1 MCNFAETISPSRG
14 ETNRKVMETST
25 IAERIKKLAVS
36 ATLAMSQ
43 KSSELKAAGV
53 DVVNLS
59 VGEPD
64 FDTPLHIKEA
74 AKKAIDDNYTH
85 YSPVPGYMTL
95 RKAIAAKLDKE
106 NHYTCE
112 AAQVVVS
119 TGAKQALSN
128 VIMATVNPGDE
139 VVIPV
144 PAWVS
149 YVEMVK
155 LAEGT
160 PVLVAAGMEQGFK
173 VTPAQLEAAITDKT
187 RMVMLCSPS
196 NPSGAVYDREE
207 IKGLVEVLKRHPRV
221 IVLSDEIYEHINYT
235 DHGHVSFGEFP
246 EIADRLVIVNG
257 VSKAYAM
264 TGWRI
269 GFMAGPVEIAKAVTK
284 LQGQTTSGTGSI
296 AQKAAEAAYLG
307 PQECVA
313 EMLAAFRRRRDL
325 IVSLAKE
332 IPGWKLDTPQ
342 GAFYIFPEVTACL
355 GKSYTATDADGN
367 ETLKTIATDADLAM
381 YLLEEAHV
389 ATVAGSAFC
398 TPGYLRLSY
407 AASDDQLREA
417 MARIKAA
424 IGKLV

>member
-1 MCNFAETISPSRG
+1 M
-14 ETNRKVMETST
+14 
-25 IAERIKKLAVS
+25 IAERIKQLAVS

-64 FDTPLHIKEA
+64 FDTPSHIKEA
-74 AKKAIDDNYTH
+74 AKKAIDENYSH
-85 YSPVPGYMTL
+85 YSPVPGYMSL
-95 RKAIAAKLDKE
+95 REAVAEKLSKE
-106 NHYTCE
+106 NKASYT

-128 VIMATVNPGDE
+128 VILATVNAGDE

-155 LAEGT
+155 LAEGK
-160 PVLVAAGMEQGFK
+160 PVLVPAGMEQGFK
-173 VTPAQLEAAITDKT
+173 VTPEQLEAAITEKT

-196 NPSGAVYDREE
+196 NPSGAVYDRAE
-207 IKGLVEVLKRHPRV
+207 IKGLVEVLKRHPQV
-221 IVLSDEIYEHINYT
+221 IILSDEIYEHINYT
-235 DHGHVSFGEFP
+235 DGGHVSFGEFP

-269 GFMAGPVEIAKAVTK
+269 GYMAGPLEIAKAVTK
-284 LQGQTTSGTGSI
+284 LQGQTTSGTCSI
-296 AQKAAEAAYLG
+296 AQKAAEAAYRG
-307 PQECVA
+307 SQDCVA

-325 IVSLAKE
+325 IVGLAQE
-332 IPGWKLDTPQ
+332 IPGLKLDSPQ
-342 GAFYIFPEVTACL
+342 GAFYIFPEVSYYL
-355 GKSYTATDADGN
+355 GKSVTIKATDGTTI
-367 ETLKTIATDADLAM
+367 EKKIATDSDLAM

-398 TPGYLRLSY
+398 MPGYLRLSY

-417 MARIKAA
+417 MSRIKAA
-424 IGKLV
+424 LARLA

>member
-1 MCNFAETISPSRG
+1 
-14 ETNRKVMETST
+14 METSR
-25 IAERIKKLAVS
+25 IAERIRQLAVS

-64 FDTPLHIKEA
+64 FDTPAHIKEA
-74 AKKAIDDNYTH
+74 AKKAIDDNYSH
-85 YSPVPGYMTL
+85 YSPVPGYMSLREAIADKL
-95 RKAIAAKLDKE
+95 RKE
-106 NHYTCE
+106 NKTSFE
-112 AAQVVVS
+112 PAQVVVS

-128 VIMATVNPGDE
+128 VILATVNPGDE

-155 LAEGT
+155 LAEGK
-160 PVLVAAGMEQGFK
+160 PVLVPAGMEQGFK

-221 IVLSDEIYEHINYT
+221 IILSDEIYEHINYT
-235 DHGHVSFGEFP
+235 SEGHVSFGEFP

-269 GFMAGPVEIAKAVTK
+269 GYMAGPVEIAKAVTK
-284 LQGQTTSGTGSI
+284 LQGQTTSGTCSI
-296 AQKAAEAAYLG
+296 AQKAAEAAYRG
-307 PQECVA
+307 AQECVA

-325 IVSLAKE
+325 IVGLARE
-332 IPGWKLDTPQ
+332 IPGLKLEMPD
-342 GAFYIFPEVTACL
+342 GAFYIFPEVSAYL
-355 GKSYTATDADGN
+355 GKHVTTLNPDGT
-367 ETLKTIATDADLAM
+367 ETVREIATDSDLAM
-381 YLLEEAHV
+381 YLLEEGHV

-398 TPGYLRLSY
+398 MPGYLRLSY

-417 MARIKAA
+417 MARIKTALA
-424 IGKLV
+424 KLA